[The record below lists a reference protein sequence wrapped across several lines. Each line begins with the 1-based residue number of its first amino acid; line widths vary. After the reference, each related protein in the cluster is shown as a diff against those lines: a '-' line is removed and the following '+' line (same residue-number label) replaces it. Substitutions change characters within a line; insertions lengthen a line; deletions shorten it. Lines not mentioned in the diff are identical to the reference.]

1 MFSNKIDR
9 ERKNGGRTAIS
20 NLNQLC
26 QTMTGK
32 TLFRPAPASPR
43 TGDTPV
49 RVLACSR
56 GPHTRAG
63 GSLSWGSEGGERS
76 EPAFRSGGRVALSH
90 SWPQIFD

>member
-9 ERKNGGRTAIS
+9 ERKNGGQTAIS

-56 GPHTRAG
+56 GPHTRMGGLSPGGANGAG
-63 GSLSWGSEGGERS
+63 GVSRPSD
-76 EPAFRSGGRVALSH
+76 PAAGLLFLTAGH
-90 SWPQIFD
+90 KFD